1 MMSVLHVYSRCPRSL
16 TFNTICGMGWNVTQ
30 HFECH
35 WSLRLSFDKQMSDL
49 KAVFVRIIDVKTHP
63 DMPKEEQDKVVDA
76 LKGEGYLIS

>member
-1 MMSVLHVYSRCPRSL
+1 
-16 TFNTICGMGWNVTQ
+16 VTQ